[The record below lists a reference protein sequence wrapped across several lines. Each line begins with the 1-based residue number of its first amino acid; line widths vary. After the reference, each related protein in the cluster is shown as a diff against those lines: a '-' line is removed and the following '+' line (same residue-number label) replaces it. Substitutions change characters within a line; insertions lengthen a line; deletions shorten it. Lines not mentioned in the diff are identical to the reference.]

1 MDLNQFQ
8 IKDWRTFYG
17 NVKEELP
24 PAVPPSKGKG
34 FIIIAYVDADHADD
48 SMTRRSRTGYILYL
62 NNAPVFWM
70 SKKRNS
76 VEKSTF
82 GFDFMAMKHCMEYI
96 RGFCFRLRMMGIPC
110 EDPAFVYGY
119 NKSMLCNTTIPNST
133 LNKKSNSI
141 AFHFVRECSAMD
153 EWRTG
158 YINTDLNP
166 ADLLSKLEKNG
177 KSRRTKVRMILHY
190 RY

>member
-1 MDLNQFQ
+1 
-8 IKDWRTFYG
+8 
-17 NVKEELP
+17 
-24 PAVPPSKGKG
+24 
-34 FIIIAYVDADHADD
+34 
-48 SMTRRSRTGYILYL
+48 
-62 NNAPVFWM
+62 M

-76 VEKSTF
+76 VETSTF
-82 GFDFMAMKHCMEYI
+82 GFDFMVMKHCMEYI
-96 RGFCFRLRMMGIPC
+96 RGLCFRLRMMGIPC

-141 AFHFVRECSAMD
+141 AFHFVRERSAMD

-177 KSRRTKVRMILHY
+177 ESRRTKVRMILHY